1 MNCLTAWYLKTFS
14 SEMLGRLCFA
24 TLAVV
29 VAYITWH
36 SPEKSQRYRH
46 GSFVPVRN
54 NCEAKWLIDGKDY
67 MSVVADAIEAA
78 EEEILIT
85 DWQIN
90 PEIFMKRPDS
100 GVDSLEWRLDK
111 ILLRKANQGVQVC
124 ILLYWETKPFLDL
137 GSDHAVKLLGEHR
150 NIEIRRHPDTL
161 SGIQHLF
168 RWSHHEKMVIVDRSI
183 AFVGGVDLCYGRW
196 DTRYHELMDN
206 FNIHPAV
213 DESHTSETKLEG
225 SIERKY
231 ARWIGKDY
239 RNTFYNKE
247 SQTSWD
253 KPFEDYKGVERNEIP
268 RMPWHDVSCAFKGEA
283 VQDAVRHF
291 IDRYKGLV
299 PWWQAFWSSFRV
311 NLQSVVKPL
320 PNIFPP
326 RKSKAEE
333 IVFTSGEHNVNIQF
347 LRSVDKWSAGQEREA
362 SIYNAYLDAIR
373 NARHFIYIENQF
385 FISSQEGFWRKVQ
398 NRIQSAL
405 VERIV
410 RAHEAGENFHV
421 MVITPLKPE
430 FPGDWDS
437 SDLNADAL
445 RAVTFWNQ
453 ATIYHGE
460 DSLFKKLEKEN
471 IPKDIAKN
479 YFSVYSL
486 RKYDLIEGN
495 FVTEIVYVHSKIMI
509 VDDRVAIIGSA
520 NINDRSMLGERDSEV
535 AVIIE
540 DLDMLDGKMNGVNF
554 KVGKFAHSLRC
565 DLFKEH
571 LGLLDDNKDEFEIA
585 IRDPLANS
593 FIEGVRARAETLTFL
608 TVFGP
613 GLFPQEGI
621 EDFEALK
628 HYKDIP
634 LPRPDS
640 HTTRRSLEKI
650 KGNLV
655 IYPCTFLV
663 QELKPSALDYGNMY
677 VDRGQPS
684 EMRMLY
690 A

>member
-1 MNCLTAWYLKTFS
+1 
-14 SEMLGRLCFA
+14 MLGAFCLA
-24 TLAVV
+24 ILAVG

-36 SPEKSQRYRH
+36 SVEKSQRYRH
-46 GSFVPVRN
+46 GSFAPVRN
-54 NCEAKWLIDGKDY
+54 NCEAIWFVDGKDY
-67 MSVVADAIEAA
+67 MSAVADAIEAA
-78 EEEILIT
+78 EKEILIT

-111 ILLRKANQGVQVC
+111 ILLRKANQGVQVF

-137 GSDHAVKLLGEHR
+137 GSDHAVKMLGEHR
-150 NIEIRRHPDTL
+150 NIEIRRHPDAL
-161 SGIQHLF
+161 SGIQHPGTLF

-183 AFVGGVDLCYGRW
+183 AFVGGIDLCYGRW

-206 FNIHPAV
+206 FDIHPAV
-213 DESHTSETKLEG
+213 DQSHAFKSKLER

-239 RNTFYNKE
+239 RNTFHNKE
-247 SQTSWD
+247 SQTTWD
-253 KPFEDYKGVERNEIP
+253 KTYEDYEGVERNEIP
-268 RMPWHDVSCAFKGEA
+268 RTPWHDVSCAFKGEA

-299 PWWQAFWSSFRV
+299 PWWQAFWSSFQL
-311 NLQSVVKPL
+311 NFHSVVQPL
-320 PNIFPP
+320 PNIFPS

-333 IVFTSGEHNVNIQF
+333 IVFTSGEHHVNIQF
-347 LRSVDKWSAGQEREA
+347 LRSVDKWSAGQTPEA
-362 SIYNAYLDAIR
+362 SIYNAYLDAIKD
-373 NARHFIYIENQF
+373 AKHFIYIENQF
-385 FISSQEGFWRKVQ
+385 FISSQERFWRKVQ

-410 RAHEAGENFHV
+410 RAHEAGEKFHV
-421 MVITPLKPE
+421 MVMTPLKPE
-430 FPGDWDS
+430 FHGDWDS
-437 SDLNADAL
+437 SDCNGDAL
-445 RAVTFWNQ
+445 RSVTFWNQ

-460 DSLFKKLEKEN
+460 DSLFKKLEKKN

-509 VDDRVAIIGSA
+509 VDDRVSIIGSA

-540 DLDMLDGKMNGVNF
+540 DLDMIDGKMNGVDF
-554 KVGKFAHSLRC
+554 KVGTFAHSLRC

-571 LGLLDDNKDEFEIA
+571 LGLLDDTKDEFEIA
-585 IRDPLANS
+585 IHDPLAYS
-593 FIEGVRARAETLTFL
+593 FIDGVSTRAEINTVTFL

-613 GLFPQEGI
+613 ALFPQEGI

-628 HYKDIP
+628 RYKDIP
-634 LPRPDS
+634 LPRSDS
-640 HTTRRSLEKI
+640 SMARRLLERI

-655 IYPCTFLV
+655 NYPCTFLLK
-663 QELKPSALDYGNMY
+663 ELRPSTLDYGYMFVNLGQSSQ
-677 VDRGQPS
+677 RQPS
-684 EMRMLY
+684 EGRTILV
-690 A
+690 

>member
-1 MNCLTAWYLKTFS
+1 ILS
-14 SEMLGRLCFA
+14 VG
-24 TLAVV
+24 
-29 VAYITWH
+29 VAYIIWH
-36 SPEKSQRYRH
+36 SLEKSQRYRH

-54 NCEAKWLIDGKDY
+54 NCEAMWFIDGKDY

-78 EEEILIT
+78 EKEILIT

-100 GVDSLEWRLDK
+100 GVDSLEWRLDN

-137 GSDHAVKLLGEHR
+137 GSDHAVRLLGKHR
-150 NIEIRRHPDTL
+150 NIEIRRHPDAL
-161 SGIQHLF
+161 GGIQHPGTLF

-183 AFVGGVDLCYGRW
+183 AFVG
-196 DTRYHELMDN
+196 
-206 FNIHPAV
+206 
-213 DESHTSETKLEG
+213 DESHASESKREG
-225 SIERKY
+225 SSEGKY

-247 SQTSWD
+247 SQTTWD
-253 KPFEDYKGVERNEIP
+253 KPFEDYEGVERNEIP

-311 NLQSVVKPL
+311 NFQSVVKPL

-347 LRSVDKWSAGQEREA
+347 LRSVDKWSAGQEHEA
-362 SIYNAYLDAIR
+362 SIHNAYLDAIR

-410 RAHEAGENFHV
+410 RAHKARENFHV
-421 MVITPLKPE
+421 MVMTPLKPE

-437 SDLNADAL
+437 NDFNGDAL

-520 NINDRSMLGERDSEV
+520 NINDRSMQGERDSEV

-540 DLDMLDGKMNGVNF
+540 DLDMLDGKMNGVDF
-554 KVGKFAHSLRC
+554 KVGTFAHSLRC

-571 LGLLDDNKDEFEIA
+571 LGLLDDNEDEFEIA

-593 FIEGVRARAETLTFL
+593 FIKGVRERAEINTVNFL

-613 GLFPQEGI
+613 GLFPREGI
-621 EDFEALK
+621 KDLEVLK
-628 HYKDIP
+628 RYKSIP

-640 HTTRRSLEKI
+640 HTARRLLKNI

-655 IYPCTFLV
+655 NYPCTFLV
-663 QELKPSALDYGNMY
+663 KELKASTLDYGNMY
-677 VDRGQPS
+677 VNRGQPP
-684 EMRMLY
+684 EKPRTILV
-690 A
+690 

>member
-1 MNCLTAWYLKTFS
+1 MRNFFS
-14 SEMLGRLCFA
+14 ETLGALCFA
-24 TLAVV
+24 ILTAG
-29 VAYITWH
+29 VAYIIWH
-36 SPEKSQRYRH
+36 SLAKSQRYRH

-54 NCEAKWLIDGKDY
+54 NCEAMWFIDGKDY

-78 EEEILIT
+78 EKEILIT

-100 GVDSLEWRLDK
+100 GVDSLEWRLDN

-137 GSDHAVKLLGEHR
+137 GSDHAVRLLGKHR
-150 NIEIRRHPDTL
+150 NIEIRRHPDAL
-161 SGIQHLF
+161 SGIQHPGTLF

-213 DESHTSETKLEG
+213 DESHASESKLEG
-225 SIERKY
+225 SSERKY

-247 SQTSWD
+247 SQTTWD
-253 KPFEDYKGVERNEIP
+253 KPFEDYEGVERNEIP

-291 IDRYKGLV
+291 IDRYNGLV

-311 NLQSVVKPL
+311 NFQSVVKPL

-347 LRSVDKWSAGQEREA
+347 LRSVDKWSAGQEHEA
-362 SIYNAYLDAIR
+362 SIHNAYLDAIR

-410 RAHEAGENFHV
+410 RAYKARENFHV
-421 MVITPLKPE
+421 MVMTPLKPE

-437 SDLNADAL
+437 NDFNGDAL

-486 RKYDLIEGN
+486 RKYDLIEEN

-520 NINDRSMLGERDSEV
+520 NINDRSMQGERDSEV

-540 DLDMLDGKMNGVNF
+540 DLDMLDGKMNGVDF
-554 KVGKFAHSLRC
+554 KVGTFAHSLRC

-571 LGLLDDNKDEFEIA
+571 LGLLDDNEDEFEIA

-593 FIEGVRARAETLTFL
+593 FIKGVRARAEINTVTFL

-613 GLFPQEGI
+613 GLFPREGI
-621 EDFEALK
+621 KDLEVLK
-628 HYKDIP
+628 RYKNIP

-640 HTTRRSLEKI
+640 HTARRLLKNI

-655 IYPCTFLV
+655 NYPCTFLV
-663 QELKPSALDYGNMY
+663 KELKASTLDYGNMY
-677 VDRGQPS
+677 VNRGQPP
-684 EMRMLY
+684 EKPRTILV
-690 A
+690 

>member
-1 MNCLTAWYLKTFS
+1 
-14 SEMLGRLCFA
+14 
-24 TLAVV
+24 
-29 VAYITWH
+29 
-36 SPEKSQRYRH
+36 
-46 GSFVPVRN
+46 
-54 NCEAKWLIDGKDY
+54 
-67 MSVVADAIEAA
+67 
-78 EEEILIT
+78 
-85 DWQIN
+85 
-90 PEIFMKRPDS
+90 MKRPDS

-137 GSDHAVKLLGEHR
+137 GSDHAVKMLGEHR
-150 NIEIRRHPDTL
+150 NIEIRRHPDAL
-161 SGIQHLF
+161 SGIQHPETLF

-183 AFVGGVDLCYGRW
+183 AFVGGIDLCYGRW

-206 FNIHPAV
+206 FDIHPAV
-213 DESHTSETKLEG
+213 DQSHASEFKLEG

-239 RNTFYNKE
+239 RNTFHNKE
-247 SQTSWD
+247 RQTTWD
-253 KPFEDYKGVERNEIP
+253 KPYEDYEGVERKKIP

-299 PWWQAFWSSFRV
+299 PWWQAFWSSFRE
-311 NLQSVVKPL
+311 NFQSVVPPL
-320 PNIFPP
+320 PNIFPS

-333 IVFTSGEHNVNIQF
+333 IVFTSGEHHVNIQF
-347 LRSVDKWSAGQEREA
+347 LRSVDKWSASQEHEA
-362 SIYNAYLDAIR
+362 SIYNAYLDAIKD
-373 NARHFIYIENQF
+373 ARHFIYIENQF
-385 FISSQEGFWRKVQ
+385 FISSQEGFWRKVE

-410 RAHEAGENFHV
+410 RAHEAGEKFHV
-421 MVITPLKPE
+421 MVMTPLKPE

-437 SDLNADAL
+437 NDCNGDAL
-445 RAVTFWNQ
+445 RSVTFWTQ
-453 ATIYHGE
+453 ATICHRE
-460 DSLFKKLEKEN
+460 DSLLKKLEKKN
-471 IPKDIAKN
+471 IPKDVAKK

-540 DLDMLDGKMNGVNF
+540 DLDMIDGKMIGVDF
-554 KVGKFAHSLRC
+554 KVGTFAHSLRC

-571 LGLLDDNKDEFEIA
+571 LGLLDDKEDEFEIA
-585 IRDPLANS
+585 IYDPLAKS
-593 FIEGVRARAETLTFL
+593 FIDGVRTRAEINTVTFV

-613 GLFPQEGI
+613 GLFPREGI
-621 EDFEALK
+621 ENFEALK
-628 HYKDIP
+628 RYKDIP
-634 LPRPDS
+634 LSPSDS
-640 HTTRRSLEKI
+640 SMARRLLKHI

-655 IYPCTFLV
+655 NYPCTFLV
-663 QELKPSALDYGNMY
+663 KELRPSKMDYAAIAGAAILHTFDNMRS
-677 VDRGQPS
+677 V
-684 EMRMLY
+684 LCFF
-690 A
+690 

>member
-1 MNCLTAWYLKTFS
+1 MFGAFCLAI
-14 SEMLGRLCFA
+14 
-24 TLAVV
+24 LAVR
-29 VAYITWH
+29 VAYITWQ
-36 SPEKSQRYRH
+36 SVAKSQRYRH
-46 GSFVPVRN
+46 GSFAPVRN
-54 NCEAKWLIDGKDY
+54 NCEAMWFVDGKDY
-67 MSVVADAIEAA
+67 MSAVADAIEAA
-78 EEEILIT
+78 EKEILIT

-150 NIEIRRHPDTL
+150 NIEIRRHPDAL
-161 SGIQHLF
+161 SGIQYPGTLF

-183 AFVGGVDLCYGRW
+183 AFIGGIDLCYGRW

-206 FNIHPAV
+206 FDIHPAV
-213 DESHTSETKLEG
+213 DQSHASESKLEG

-247 SQTSWD
+247 SQTAWD
-253 KPFEDYKGVERNEIP
+253 KPLEDYEGVERNEIP

-299 PWWQAFWSSFRV
+299 PWLKAFWSSFQV
-311 NLQSVVKPL
+311 NFQSVVQPL
-320 PNIFPP
+320 PNIFPS

-333 IVFTSGEHNVNIQF
+333 IVFTSCEHHVNIQF

-362 SIYNAYLDAIR
+362 SICNAYLDAIKD
-373 NARHFIYIENQF
+373 ARHFIYIENQF

-410 RAHEAGENFHV
+410 RAHQAGEKFHV
-421 MVITPLKPE
+421 MVMTPLKPE

-437 SDLNADAL
+437 SDCNGDAL
-445 RAVTFWNQ
+445 RSVTFWNQ

-460 DSLFKKLEKEN
+460 DSLFKKLEKKN

-509 VDDRVAIIGSA
+509 VDDRVAIIGSS
-520 NINDRSMLGERDSEV
+520 NINDRSMQGERDSEV

-540 DLDMLDGKMNGVNF
+540 DLDMIDGKMNGVDF
-554 KVGKFAHSLRC
+554 KVGTFAHSLRC

-571 LGLLDDNKDEFEIA
+571 LGLLDDNKDECEIA
-585 IRDPLANS
+585 IHDPLANS
-593 FIEGVRARAETLTFL
+593 FIDGVSERAEINTEAFEIA
-608 TVFGP
+608 FGQ

-621 EDFEALK
+621 EDFEELK
-628 HYKDIP
+628 RYKDIP
-634 LPRPDS
+634 LSRSDS
-640 HTTRRSLEKI
+640 SMARRSLKRI

-655 IYPCTFLV
+655 NYPCTFLV
-663 QELKPSALDYGNMY
+663 KELRASTLDYGFMFVNL
-677 VDRGQPS
+677 GQSSQIQPF
-684 EMRMLY
+684 EERTILV
-690 A
+690 